1 MFQREWMGTRLQ
13 SLSPAASKYNRTSE
27 FIFGSR
33 CFFFLLFE
41 DHLICQLTL
50 SVNTLKTLFLLRR
63 RVREILVFL
72 LQKVSLKCRLINRM
86 NGKCRNIV
94 LKAFCY
100 WTNIA
105 GGNSLNL
112 SQEQTANTV
121 NEIFQS
127 FNVQLHIIEVSK
139 EQMRHYLW
147 PFFRFSTKV
156 WFEVRLKASLPKVK
170 DY

>member
-1 MFQREWMGTRLQ
+1 MGTRLQ
-13 SLSPAASKYNRTSE
+13 SLSPAASKYSRTTE

-63 RVREILVFL
+63 KVREILVFL
-72 LQKVSLKCRLINRM
+72 LQKVSLKCRLINSM

-105 GGNSLNL
+105 GGSSLNL

-127 FNVQLHIIEVSK
+127 LLMSNCIL
-139 EQMRHYLW
+139 
-147 PFFRFSTKV
+147 
-156 WFEVRLKASLPKVK
+156 LKYQRNKCDTTFDHFLDSAQKLGLK
-170 DY
+170 